1 MKSDGLA
8 TLELDRKSAETAEK
22 RKRLELERQAIE
34 KRLAESRAEFARL
47 QAPAPK
53 AKHGFMIYR
62 SSRSTVNDGYLDGA
76 ARNVGNFLGSV
87 GGWICAFLLF
97 GCALAVIQAVVSI
110 F

>member
-1 MKSDGLA
+1 MSAHMMTASRAKHEAEMA
-8 TLELDRKSAETAEK
+8 TLK
-22 RKRLELERQAIE
+22 
-34 KRLAESRAEFARL
+34 
-47 QAPAPK
+47 P

-97 GCALAVIQAVVSI
+97 ILAITVLQAAASI